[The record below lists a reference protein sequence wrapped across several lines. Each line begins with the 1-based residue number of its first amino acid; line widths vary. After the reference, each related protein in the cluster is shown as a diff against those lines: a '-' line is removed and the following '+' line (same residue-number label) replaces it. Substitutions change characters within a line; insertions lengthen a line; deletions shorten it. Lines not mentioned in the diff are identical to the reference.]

1 MDFWDQSLLGEV
13 EDYDNLVILKTCSKA
28 LGLAN
33 IRLGF
38 AVANARITDALRAV
52 KSPYNVNGV
61 SAVIGAAV
69 LEDRAYLRDAAA
81 ALTASR
87 AALARELEQLLACKR
102 GAYRIYPS
110 CTNFLYVAAPDAG
123 LVFERLKARGIIV
136 RRLGSHL
143 RITAGS
149 EAENAALVAALDG
162 ILD

>member
-1 MDFWDQSLLGEV
+1 M
-13 EDYDNLVILKTCSKA
+13 
-28 LGLAN
+28 
-33 IRLGF
+33 
-38 AVANARITDALRAV
+38 
-52 KSPYNVNGV
+52 
-61 SAVIGAAV
+61 IGAAV

>member
-1 MDFWDQSLLGEV
+1 MSQPLYAQVAQYVRMRIESGEYAQGSRIPPEHELAKLLRV
-13 EDYDNLVILKTCSKA
+13 SRPTVRQA
-28 LGLAN
+28 L
-33 IRLGF
+33 
-38 AVANARITDALRAV
+38 
-52 KSPYNVNGV
+52 
-61 SAVIGAAV
+61 
-69 LEDRAYLRDAAA
+69 
-81 ALTASR
+81 